1 MLKMIF
7 AELKYNKIIFFIS
20 YGLMLYLFLETVYE
34 KSNGYGFMKSSSIL
48 FFITVG
54 ICCAS
59 AVGEKRHRL
68 IALLPL
74 SVKDTEKQGWLF
86 LVLIK
91 ASIFI
96 LWLILYFTQLIRQDS
111 GIIWTMISFSM
122 LNLIVIGLIWIGGE
136 LKCYDIRYPNTIF
149 ALFLV
154 GSIFL
159 YIVTMN
165 NIENDVFSKTG
176 IPVPWF
182 VEAYI
187 KFIKWPSGAIFMT
200 LLAGAV
206 IYLSYALSINRKSY
220 LSF

>member
-1 MLKMIF
+1 MLKIVF
-7 AELKYNKIIFFIS
+7 AGLKYNKIIFIIA
-20 YGLMLYLFLETVYE
+20 YGLMLYLFLETLYE

-54 ICCAS
+54 IIYGS

-68 IALLPL
+68 LLPV
-74 SVKDTEKQGWLF
+74 SVKDTEKTGWLF

-96 LWLILYFTQLIRQDS
+96 LWLILYFTQLIHHDP
-111 GIIWTMISFSM
+111 GIIWTMISFST
-122 LNLIVIGLIWIGGE
+122 LHLIVIGLISIGGD
-136 LKCYDIRYPNTIF
+136 LKMLDIRYPNTIF
-149 ALFLV
+149 LLFLF

-165 NIENDVFSKTG
+165 SIENDVFSEMD

-182 VEAYI
+182 FEAYI
-187 KFIKWPSGAIFMT
+187 KFIKWPSGALFMT

-206 IYLSYALSINRKSY
+206 IYFSYTLSINRKSY
-220 LSF
+220 LSW

>member
-7 AELKYNKIIFFIS
+7 AELKYNKIMFFIA

-59 AVGEKRHRL
+59 AAVEKRHRL
-68 IALLPL
+68 DALLPL
-74 SVKDTEKQGWLF
+74 SVKDTVKSAWLF

-96 LWLILYFTQLIRQDS
+96 LWLILYFAQLIHQDS

-136 LKCYDIRYPNTIF
+136 LKLHDIRYPNSIYI
-149 ALFLV
+149 LFLV

-159 YIVTMN
+159 YVVTVN
-165 NIENDVFSKTG
+165 NIENDVFSKMD

-187 KFIKWPSGAIFMT
+187 KFIKWPSGALFMT

-206 IYLSYALSINRKSY
+206 IYLSYALHINRKSY

>member
-7 AELKYNKIIFFIS
+7 AELKYNKIIFFIA
-20 YGLMLYLFLETVYE
+20 YGLMLYLFLETLYE

-54 ICCAS
+54 IIYGS

-68 IALLPL
+68 LLPL
-74 SVKDTEKQGWLF
+74 SVKDTEKTGWLF

-96 LWLILYFTQLIRQDS
+96 LWLILYFTQLIRQDP

-122 LNLIVIGLIWIGGE
+122 LNLIVIGLISIGGD
-136 LKCYDIRYPNTIF
+136 LKLHDIRYPNTIF

-165 NIENDVFSKTG
+165 NIENDVFSEMD

-182 VEAYI
+182 FEAYI
-187 KFIKWPSGAIFMT
+187 KFIKWPSGALFMT
-200 LLAGAV
+200 LLAGVV
-206 IYLSYALSINRKSY
+206 IYFSYTLAINRKSY

>member
-59 AVGEKRHRL
+59 AAGEKRHRL
-68 IALLPL
+68 DALLPL
-74 SVKDTEKQGWLF
+74 SVKDTEKMGWLF

-96 LWLILYFTQLIRQDS
+96 LWLILYFAQLIRQDP

-122 LNLIVIGLIWIGGE
+122 LHLIVIGLISIGGD
-136 LKCYDIRYPNTIF
+136 LILHDIRYPNIIF
-149 ALFLV
+149 TLFLA

-165 NIENDVFSKTG
+165 NIENDVFSEID

-187 KFIKWPSGAIFMT
+187 KFIKWPSGALFMT
-200 LLAGAV
+200 LLAGVV
-206 IYLSYALSINRKSY
+206 IYLSYTLSINRKSY

>member
-1 MLKMIF
+1 MLKIIF
-7 AELKYNKIIFFIS
+7 AELKYNKIIFFIA
-20 YGLMLYLFLETVYE
+20 YGLILYLFMETVYE
-34 KSNGYGFMKSSSIL
+34 TSNGYGFMKSSSIL

-59 AVGEKRHRL
+59 DVGENRHRL

-74 SVKDTEKQGWLF
+74 SVKDTEKMGWLF

-96 LWLILYFTQLIRQDS
+96 LWLILYFAQLIRQDP

-122 LNLIVIGLIWIGGE
+122 LHLIVIGLISIGGD
-136 LKCYDIRYPNTIF
+136 LKLHDIRYPNTIF

-165 NIENDVFSKTG
+165 NIENDVFSEMD

-182 VEAYI
+182 FEAYI
-187 KFIKWPSGAIFMT
+187 KFIKWPSGALFMT
-200 LLAGAV
+200 LLAGVV
-206 IYLSYALSINRKSY
+206 IYFSYTLAINRKSY

>member
-20 YGLMLYLFLETVYE
+20 YGWMLYLFMETVYK

-54 ICCAS
+54 ICCVS
-59 AVGEKRHRL
+59 AAVEKRHRL
-68 IALLPL
+68 DALLPL
-74 SVKDTEKQGWLF
+74 SVKDTVKQVWLF

-96 LWLILYFTQLIRQDS
+96 LWLILYFAQLIHQDS

-136 LKCYDIRYPNTIF
+136 LKEHDIRYPNTIF
-149 ALFLV
+149 LLFLV

-159 YIVTMN
+159 YVVTVN
-165 NIENDVFSKTG
+165 NIENDVFSKTD

-187 KFIKWPSGAIFMT
+187 KLIKWPPGALLMT
-200 LLAGAV
+200 LLAGVV
-206 IYLSYALSINRKSY
+206 IYFSYTLAINRKSY

>member
-7 AELKYNKIIFFIS
+7 AELKYNKIIFFIA
-20 YGLMLYLFLETVYE
+20 YGLILYLFMETVYE

-54 ICCAS
+54 ICCGS
-59 AVGEKRHRL
+59 AVGENRHRL

-74 SVKDTEKQGWLF
+74 SVKDTEKMGWLF

-96 LWLILYFTQLIRQDS
+96 LWLILYFTQLIRQDP

-122 LNLIVIGLIWIGGE
+122 LNLIVIGLISIGGE
-136 LKCYDIRYPNTIF
+136 LKLHDIRYPNTIF

-159 YIVTMN
+159 YIVTVN
-165 NIENDVFSKTG
+165 NIENYVFSKTD

-187 KFIKWPSGAIFMT
+187 KFIKWPSGALFMT

-220 LSF
+220 LSW

>member
-7 AELKYNKIIFFIS
+7 AELKYNKLIFFIAF
-20 YGLMLYLFLETVYE
+20 GLMLYLFMKTVYE
-34 KSNGYGFMKSSSIL
+34 KSNGYGFMISSSIL
-48 FFITVG
+48 FFVIVG
-54 ICCAS
+54 ICCGT
-59 AVGEKRHRL
+59 AVGENRHRL
-68 IALLPL
+68 IVLLPL
-74 SVKDTEKQGWLF
+74 SVKDTVKQNWLF

-96 LWLILYFTQLIRQDS
+96 LWLILYFTQLIRQDP

-149 ALFLV
+149 FLFLV

-159 YIVTMN
+159 YIVTVN
-165 NIENDVFSKTG
+165 NIENYVFSETD
-176 IPVPWF
+176 IPAPWF
-182 VEAYI
+182 FEAYI
-187 KFIKWPSGAIFMT
+187 KFIKWPSGALFMT

-206 IYLSYALSINRKSY
+206 IYLSYAVSINRKSY
-220 LSF
+220 LSV